1 MFHLRPMG
9 KMKRYDLLT
18 NSINWIDLCVA
29 GIKMQIYPTFVSDL
43 DQSNT
48 LQSVLYKEKLAVGQQ
63 IIPSRNMITQKKSL
77 VTIILSIRPGQ
88 FINRFYNARSP
99 IMKVLKMIINVLLN
113 ILEIY
118 QLTYT
123 MIIYRNLSHYLL
135 SQSNYTPFLAS

>member
-1 MFHLRPMG
+1 
-9 KMKRYDLLT
+9 
-18 NSINWIDLCVA
+18 
-29 GIKMQIYPTFVSDL
+29 MQIYPTFVSDL